1 MHTTG
6 LAVLKFIKSDIIK
19 TIFKDG
25 REDDYHGLELNGV
38 DLEIIALSGIKF
50 LKVRQSPVITLI
62 NEHQDSGRHF
72 ISPRDKQLSAFNI
85 TLDKSQQYGYSLPL
99 DWWE

>member
-6 LAVLKFIKSDIIK
+6 LAVLKFIKPDIIK

-25 REDDYHGLELNGV
+25 REDDDHGLELDGV
-38 DLEIIALSGIKF
+38 DLEIIVLSGIKF

-62 NEHQDSGRHF
+62 NEYQDSGQHF
-72 ISPRDKQLSAFNI
+72 ISPRDKQLSAFDT
-85 TLDKSQQYGYSLPL
+85 TLDESQEYSYSLPL

>member
-6 LAVLKFIKSDIIK
+6 LAVLEFIKPDIIK

-25 REDDYHGLELNGV
+25 REDDNHGLELDGV

-50 LKVRQSPVITLI
+50 LKVKQSPVITLI
-62 NEHQDSGRHF
+62 NEHQDSGQHF
-72 ISPRDKQLSAFNI
+72 ISPRDKQLSAFDT
-85 TLDKSQQYGYSLPL
+85 TLDESQAYGYSLPS